1 MGMLKDVERQKVL
14 KINEMWF
21 FIIGIQR
28 KEKEILA
35 LVLQHAATYG
45 LVWFSSTDGF
55 SWNRE
60 RIDQILITRI
70 GNGGSRNSNKNGPLK
85 LVEDINDR

>member
-28 KEKEILA
+28 KEKEILG
-35 LVLQHAATYG
+35 LVLHHAATYG

-55 SWNRE
+55 SWSRE
-60 RIDQILITRI
+60 RIGQSLITRTEM
-70 GNGGSRNSNKNGPLK
+70 G
-85 LVEDINDR
+85 DREIQTKMGL